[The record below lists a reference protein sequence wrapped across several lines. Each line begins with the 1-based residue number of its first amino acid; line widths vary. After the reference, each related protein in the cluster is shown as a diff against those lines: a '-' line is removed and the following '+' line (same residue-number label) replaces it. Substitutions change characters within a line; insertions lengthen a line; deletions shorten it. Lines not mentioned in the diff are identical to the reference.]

1 MARNKI
7 ETATCAV
14 ISRSLSPLNPLSL
27 CGQEAALQLHQGRLH
42 NQALGKDIVTGKPI
56 LYDQVRLCEFVL
68 VHELGIA
75 MLLQNT
81 RCAIAVVNKTGLNK
95 YRESVLFIARLWSV

>member
-27 CGQEAALQLHQGRLH
+27 CGQEAALQLHQGRLY
-42 NQALGKDIVTGKPI
+42 NQALGKDIVTGNPI
-56 LYDQVRLCEFVL
+56 LYDQVCLCEFVL
-68 VHELGIA
+68 VHELGRA

-81 RCAIAVVNKTGLNK
+81 RCAIAVVHKTVLHRGQFSIA
-95 YRESVLFIARLWSV
+95 YRY